1 MSVIYEK
8 CGNKGSCLISTEEI
22 QAHLKKHTL
31 SDTKIKSTVKSLE
44 LDNYYDLI
52 TCDKNGEEIFCINL
66 LSKGYSFRR
75 ESEQQ
80 KRTILSKIFFAVVT
94 GFITFLVG
102 RLLFFLF

>member
-8 CGNKGSCLISTEEI
+8 CGNKGSCLISTAEI
-22 QAHLKKHTL
+22 QARLKKHTL
-31 SDTKIKSTVKSLE
+31 SDTKIKATVKSLE

-52 TCDKNGEEIFCINL
+52 ACDKNGEEIFCINL

-80 KRTILSKIFFAVVT
+80 KRTIISKIFFAVVT

>member
-8 CGNKGSCLISTEEI
+8 CGNKGSCLISTAEI
-22 QAHLKKHTL
+22 QARLKKQKLTD
-31 SDTKIKSTVKSLE
+31 SRVKSTVKSLE

-52 TCDKNGEEIFCINL
+52 PCDKNGEEIFCINL

-80 KRTILSKIFFAVVT
+80 KRAVISKIFFAVVT

-102 RLLFFLF
+102 RLLFYLF